1 MFRELFHFIRHA
13 PHALRLKAKL
23 DQAALYHTLME
34 GAERAGLGE
43 QRAAL
48 VRDLRGDIL
57 EIGAGTGLMFGHY
70 QPGARVTAIEVDA
83 SFAATAREKARAARV
98 VIDVQEGD
106 ARKLTFPDASF
117 DAVVIALVL
126 CSVRGADQVVAEA
139 RRVLRPGGQ
148 LRLIEHVRSDRAIPG
163 ALMVAFN
170 WLWRLLNG
178 QGCNMH
184 RRPLP
189 LIEKAG
195 FRVEDVVPFQ
205 VFAPGIPAFP
215 MRRIR
220 ASRGVDQR
228 ARASEG

>member
-1 MFRELFHFIRHA
+1 MLREIFHFLRHA
-13 PHALRLKAKL
+13 PHALRLKGKL

-34 GAERAGLGE
+34 GAERAGMGE

-57 EIGAGTGLMFGHY
+57 EIGAGTGLMFRHY
-70 QPGARVTAIEVDA
+70 QPGARVTAVEVDA
-83 SFAATAREKARAARV
+83 SFVEKARAEAGAAAA
-98 VIDVQEGD
+98 VIDVRDGD
-106 ARKLTFPDASF
+106 ARKLALPDASF

-126 CSVRGADQVVAEA
+126 CSVRGADQVLAEA

-170 WLWRLLNG
+170 WLWRLMNG

-205 VFAPGIPAFP
+205 VFTPGIPAFP

-220 ASRGVDQR
+220 AAAGGHQR
-228 ARASEG
+228 ARLSEG